1 MGHDTSNYIYIYI
14 YIICSR
20 VQLEV
25 IISYMVLLLLL

>member
-1 MGHDTSNYIYIYI
+1 MGHDTSNYIYI